1 MRRLALLAALG
12 AGTFVVPAA
21 AQSGPRTRDDSL
33 AMGRQV
39 VQWVYESR
47 VDTLWAL
54 LEEPVRNGLG
64 TQDNLQREVD
74 GVSITFGSEIEV
86 LHEAVTPLEGAFR
99 YVREVRFEARP
110 DEIRVW
116 TFDLTP
122 TGMIRNAQFEQ
133 KAAEQPKPAPDSA
146 STRPSN

>member
-1 MRRLALLAALG
+1 VRRIALLAALG
-12 AGTFVVPAA
+12 AGIFALPVA

-33 AMGRQV
+33 AMGRKI
-39 VQWVYESR
+39 VQWVYDSQ
-47 VDTLWAL
+47 VDSLWAR
-54 LEEPVRNGLG
+54 LEEPMRAGLG

-74 GVSITFGSEIEV
+74 GVAINFGSEIEV
-86 LHEAVTPLEGAFR
+86 LQETVTPIEGAVR

-122 TGMIRNAQFEQ
+122 DGMIRNAQFDE
-133 KAAEQPKPAPDSA
+133 KAAERPKAPADSA
-146 STRPSN
+146 AARPSN